1 MTAEELALALKKENL
16 SETAKLT
23 EEYAKQL
30 DINTRDKQVQEAKLA
45 NRYLTNAKT
54 GEVQFLDEKG
64 NIIQGAN
71 RDQTKDFASQA
82 KEVQTLAD
90 ESVKIESEK
99 MEKISKIVKEYE
111 DERSRL
117 RNDYFEKDKSLK
129 IAQENMSE
137 TFFKNEILRMQQM
150 KSEAIAT
157 ANALIAM
164 RNA

>member
-23 EEYAKQL
+23 EEYSKQL

-111 DERSRL
+111 DERARL
-117 RNDYFEKDKSLK
+117 RDNYFEKDKSLK